1 MPDNRFFVDTP
12 LEAGKPIALE
22 GPELHHLAHVMRTE
36 IGEKVEV
43 VNGKNQLAIAELL
56 SLRKTQASLLIQSVE
71 TQEKPQRE
79 VILAQAIPRLN
90 RLDFIIEK
98 GTELNATAFWLFPG
112 EGSERKILS
121 PQQENRLLQVTISS
135 MKQCGRLDLPP
146 LLLKPALSQWTKP
159 TGTLFFG
166 DPESDISYAPS
177 PTPLIF
183 FVGPEKGFTSTEVAL
198 LKKWGA
204 KGVRLHPNV
213 LRVDTAAIAA
223 LALS

>member
-1 MPDNRFFVDTP
+1 MPDNRFFIDAP
-12 LEAGKPIALE
+12 LETGKPIALE
-22 GPELHHLAHVMRTE
+22 GPELHHLAHVMRIQ

-56 SLRKTQASLLIQSVE
+56 TLRKTQANLLIQSVE
-71 TQEKPQRE
+71 TKEKPQKE

-112 EGSERKILS
+112 EGSERKTLS
-121 PQQENRLLQVTISS
+121 PQQENRLMQVTISS

-146 LLLKPALSQWTKP
+146 LLLKPPLSQWAKP
-159 TGTLFFG
+159 TDTLFFG
-166 DPESDISYAPS
+166 DPESNVSYAPP

-198 LKKWGA
+198 LQKWGA